1 MPVPPPPPPPPGPP
15 PPPTFNQA
23 NTTAPKLNRDEAK
36 GRGAL
41 LSDISKGAR
50 LKKVGV
56 VNDRSAPVI
65 EKPKESGRGGGGGG
79 SSGGS
84 GVGLGGLFAGGMP
97 KLRSVGAGDATVGR
111 SALRPPGS
119 RPAAPPVHPRP
130 LYLPLPRRQTLPKRQ
145 TLPPGAPA
153 LPPPLSP
160 RHLPPPQPVP
170 APPTPPLG
178 A

>member
-56 VNDRSAPVI
+56 VHDRSAPVI
-65 EKPKESGRGGGGGG
+65 ESKYMEEECGC
-79 SSGGS
+79 
-84 GVGLGGLFAGGMP
+84 FAGDTDLYRIQGTLNQHGYHSILQRYAIP
-97 KLRSVGAGDATVGR
+97 SGLRSVG
-111 SALRPPGS
+111 
-119 RPAAPPVHPRP
+119 
-130 LYLPLPRRQTLPKRQ
+130 
-145 TLPPGAPA
+145 
-153 LPPPLSP
+153 LSFVLQEDNDP
-160 RHLPPPQPVP
+160 THLQAV
-170 APPTPPLG
+170 
-178 A
+178 